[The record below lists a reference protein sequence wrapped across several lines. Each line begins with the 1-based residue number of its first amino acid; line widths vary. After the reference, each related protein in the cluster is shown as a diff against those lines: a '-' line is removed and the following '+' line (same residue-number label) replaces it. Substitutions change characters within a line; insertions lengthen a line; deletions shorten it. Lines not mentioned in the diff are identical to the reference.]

1 MAAAGVG
8 VSAAA
13 GGDGESGVVCVAGAE
28 QAPHKNAIAN
38 VVANLVANAI
48 SVAGDALG
56 RGGKVGKLG
65 RRCKRGKGDNR
76 RAEPDKAA
84 NLGKRWR
91 KGNR

>member
-8 VSAAA
+8 VGAAA
-13 GGDGESGVVCVAGAE
+13 DGDGESGVVCVAGAE
-28 QAPHKNAIAN
+28 QAPHKNAI
-38 VVANLVANAI
+38 ANLVANAI